1 MQVSVD
7 RDRCMGS
14 GNCVVECP
22 EVFSQ
27 EQDGTVI
34 LLDARPPE
42 ELREKVM
49 AAVGGCPAVCISVDV

>member
-1 MQVSVD
+1 MVVTVD
-7 RDRCMGS
+7 RDKCMGS

-34 LLDARPPE
+34 LLNPQPAE
-42 ELREKVM
+42 ELREKVE
-49 AAVGGCPAVCISVDV
+49 AAVGGCPAVCITVTG